1 MAVLKCV
8 QESGMPLK
16 LRRFPK
22 SPCVLAPEVD
32 SRRAQNTEQ
41 EDLRDDSYDNA
52 GKVTR
57 R

>member
-22 SPCVLAPEVD
+22 SPCVLASEVD